1 MGFRYVSIFSGVE
14 AATLAWEPLGWE
26 PVAFSEIE
34 PFPCAV
40 LAERWPD
47 VPNLGDI
54 TKIDWKEEID
64 GAIDLVVGGSPCQSF
79 SVAGKRE
86 GLKGASGLMFE
97 YIRCVQELRPRWFLW
112 ENVPGALTSEDG
124 GAFGQLLREMDEL
137 GYSLAWRVLDA
148 QFFGVAQRRRR
159 LFLVGHLGAESPA
172 EVLFEPDCLSGNP
185 QSSREK
191 RKELARR
198 AGRSAACA
206 GFKYSAAPR
215 ANTIGYAE
223 EQANTL
229 TADWHAPAVLP
240 LSGTGQ
246 HYMAMSQYG
255 TEVAGCL
262 TARGDSSPCA
272 DRGQNIVCMT
282 GTQAHCHI
290 SDEIAGCL
298 TAHMGKDDTPV
309 VVDGTNIQ
317 TYVCET
323 AHSGSN
329 GLGVGMSDVF
339 PTLDTSSGPAVWAR
353 ENSVLSPFGFAQ
365 NVRNEVRIVGDGTI
379 SGALAANPGM
389 KQTTFVCTGGTYPI
403 NEQVATRDKKLGRG
417 TALGIGADGDSA
429 FALMANHPHMVAAG
443 SGSEPIAMGD
453 LNAHTAICRNVCPT
467 LKCGGDGAMVASET
481 ADKIMEANPMLV
493 RRLTPLECER
503 LQGFPDGH
511 TLIGWKGKP
520 AEECP
525 DGPRYK
531 AIGNSMAVPV
541 MKWIGT
547 RIALVDEH

>member
-14 AATLAWEPLGWE
+14 AASLAWEPLGWE

-47 VPNLGDI
+47 VPNLGDV
-54 TKIDWKEEID
+54 TKINWKEEID

-124 GAFGQLLREMDEL
+124 GAFGQLLSEMDEL
-137 GYSLAWRVLDA
+137 GYGLAWRVLDA
-148 QFFGVAQRRRR
+148 QFFAVAQRRRR

-172 EVLFEPDCLSGNP
+172 EVLFESDCLSGNP

-240 LSGTGQ
+240 LSGT
-246 HYMAMSQYG
+246 
-255 TEVAGCL
+255 
-262 TARGDSSPCA
+262 
-272 DRGQNIVCMT
+272 
-282 GTQAHCHI
+282 
-290 SDEIAGCL
+290 
-298 TAHMGKDDTPV
+298 
-309 VVDGTNIQ
+309 
-317 TYVCET
+317 
-323 AHSGSN
+323 N
-329 GLGVGMSDVF
+329 GLGVGESDVF
-339 PTLDTSSGPAVWAR
+339 STLDTSSGPAVWAR
-353 ENSVLSPFGFAQ
+353 ENGILPPFGFAQ
-365 NVRNEVRIVGDGTI
+365 NVRNEVRIVGDGTL
-379 SGALAANPGM
+379 SGALAARPGM
-389 KQTTFVCTGGTYPI
+389 KQATFACTGGTYPI
-403 NEQVATRDKKLGRG
+403 NEQIATRDKKLGRG
-417 TALGIGADGDSA
+417 TGLGVGADGDPA
-429 FALMANHPHMVAAG
+429 FTLLANHPHMVA
-443 SGSEPIAMGD
+443 SEI
-453 LNAHTAICRNVCPT
+453 
-467 LKCGGDGAMVASET
+467 
-481 ADKIMEANPMLV
+481 ADKPAEVNPMLV

-511 TLIGWKGKP
+511 TLIAWKGKP

-541 MKWIGT
+541 MRWIGR
-547 RIALVDEH
+547 RIAAVDEH